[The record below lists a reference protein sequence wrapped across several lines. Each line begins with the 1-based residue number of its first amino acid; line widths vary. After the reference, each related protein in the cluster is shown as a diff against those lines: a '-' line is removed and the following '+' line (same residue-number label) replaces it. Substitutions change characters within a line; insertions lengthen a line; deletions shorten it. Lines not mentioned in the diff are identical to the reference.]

1 MIYRELGRTGV
12 RVSALALGTV
22 ELGQDYGI
30 PAPGHFG
37 RPSEKEAIALV
48 AAAVEAGIN
57 LIDTARGYGQ
67 SETILGQALKP
78 YRRQVMIATK
88 ASLPQPT
95 AGETPPPLREF
106 MLAQLED
113 SLHALQTDY
122 VDLWQIHNLDAQL
135 LSRPDDLAE
144 LLTMARRS
152 GKVRWVG
159 ASVYGRETP
168 VDCLATDLFDTL
180 QVTYSILDQRLA
192 NRVLPLADQKKIGI
206 LARSVLLKGV
216 LTDRADF
223 LPTHLDL
230 LRQRSGMFRRL
241 IPQFGLNCSPAQ
253 VAIAFALAQ
262 PYLSSVLI
270 GVRTQAELLENLH
283 VLQINLPEA
292 LLAQLYPLALDDDDL
307 LNPGTWG
314 IP

>member
-1 MIYRELGRTGV
+1 
-12 RVSALALGTV
+12 V

-30 PAPGHFG
+30 PALGHFG

-78 YRRQVMIATK
+78 YRRQVVIATK
-88 ASLPQPT
+88 ASLPRLE

-106 MLAQLED
+106 MLAQLDD
-113 SLHALQTDY
+113 SLRALQTDY
-122 VDLWQIHNLDAQL
+122 VDLWQIHNLDAHL

-144 LLTMARRS
+144 LLTLARRS

-159 ASVYGRETP
+159 ASVYGRETL

-223 LPTHLDL
+223 LPVSLDV
-230 LRQRSGMFRRL
+230 LRQRSAMFRHL
-241 IPQFGLNCSPAQ
+241 IPQFGLNFSPAQ

-262 PYLSSVLI
+262 PYLSSILI
-270 GVRTQAELLENLH
+270 GVRTQAELLENLQ
-283 VLQINLPEA
+283 VLQVNLPEA